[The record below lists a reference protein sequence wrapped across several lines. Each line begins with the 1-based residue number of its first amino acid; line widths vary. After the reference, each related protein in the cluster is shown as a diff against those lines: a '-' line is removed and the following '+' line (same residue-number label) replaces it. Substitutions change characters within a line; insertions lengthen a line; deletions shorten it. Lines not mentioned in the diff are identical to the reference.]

1 MISQSTIQFLADL
14 KVNNNR
20 DWFNA
25 NRNRYESAR
34 SEYFAFVN
42 QLIAGIKD
50 FDPSIGTLEAKEC
63 TFRINRDIRF
73 SPNKEPYKTN
83 MGAYMA
89 RGGRKSPFA
98 GYYFHLEPSSSFVS
112 GGIYMAPPGNMKRIR
127 VEMDTYSEEF
137 LAIVNGKKFKGSF
150 SQFDSESLKRIPQGF
165 SVDSPVAEY
174 LKMKHITPFREMKD
188 NELTSNNLLKSTLEA
203 FSNMQPLVAFL
214 NRALG
219 E

>member
-1 MISQSTIQFLADL
+1 MISQSTIHFLADL

-25 NRNRYESAR
+25 NRIRYENSR

-42 QLIAGIKD
+42 QLIAGIKH
-50 FDPSIGTLEAKEC
+50 FDHSIGTLEAKEC

-89 RGGRKSPFA
+89 RGGRKSPYA
-98 GYYFHLEPSSSFVS
+98 GYYFHLEPGASFVS
-112 GGIYMAPPGNMKRIR
+112 GGIYMAPPENMKKIR

-137 LAIVNGKKFKGSF
+137 LSIVNGKKFKGSF

-188 NELTSNNLLKSTLEA
+188 TELTSNNLLISTLEA

-214 NRALG
+214 NRAL
-219 E
+219 EE

>member
-1 MISQSTIQFLADL
+1 MISQSTIHFLADL

-25 NRNRYESAR
+25 NRIRYENSR

-42 QLIAGIKD
+42 QLIAGIKH
-50 FDPSIGTLEAKEC
+50 FDHSIGTLEAKEC

-89 RGGRKSPFA
+89 RGGRKSPYA
-98 GYYFHLEPSSSFVS
+98 GYYFHLEPGASFVS
-112 GGIYMAPPGNMKRIR
+112 GGIYMAPPENMKIIR

-150 SQFDSESLKRIPQGF
+150 PQFDSESLKRIPQGF

-188 NELTSNNLLKSTLEA
+188 TELTSNNLLISTLEA

-214 NRALG
+214 NRAL
-219 E
+219 EE

>member
-14 KVNNNR
+14 KENNNR

-25 NRNRYESAR
+25 NRSRYENAR

-42 QLIAGIKD
+42 QLIAGIKH

-89 RGGRKSPFA
+89 RGGRKSPYA
-98 GYYFHLEPSSSFVS
+98 GYYFHLEPGASFVS
-112 GGIYMAPPGNMKRIR
+112 GGIYMAPPENMKKIR

-137 LAIVNGKKFKGSF
+137 LSIVNGKKFKGSF
-150 SQFDSESLKRIPQGF
+150 SQFDSESLKRVPQGF

-174 LKMKHITPFREMKD
+174 LMMKHITPFRELKD
-188 NELTSNNLLKSTLEA
+188 VELTSSNLLISTLEA

-214 NRALG
+214 NRAL
-219 E
+219 EE